1 MIEKRLWGNSLN
13 NKIKYTVGISKKMN
27 QGSSKEEPRDI
38 LFKRMET
45 KETGVWFQ
53 QQKNNNIEK
62 KLFILLN
69 KLWE

>member
-1 MIEKRLWGNSLN
+1 MIEKNGYGETRLITKLNTLWGSA
-13 NKIKYTVGISKKMN
+13 KKMN

-53 QQKNNNIEK
+53 QQKK
-62 KLFILLN
+62 
-69 KLWE
+69 